1 MVNDMRFLKNK
12 YSTQVFV
19 AERSILFLFIT
30 FWIFLVNFSCT
41 LPKYIIYT
49 PSLDTYK
56 YKNVDF
62 KVEADFKSTK
72 VKTEQQVKIIL
83 YKNQSLFGRVFLYN
97 KGIKKLLS
105 STFEN
110 WNFASDDD
118 LTPEYKVNY
127 LELTNKTVRTDD
139 YLSMLAFLVTL
150 GIYPWEINFSYRCE
164 LHGFI
169 NQEQISFNLD
179 IEERNYASYIFIL
192 YPPSWDSMF
201 FKPDILEYCAYSL
214 IEKYRNT
221 RNQN

>member
-1 MVNDMRFLKNK
+1 MKFLKNK
-12 YSTQVFV
+12 YLTQVFV
-19 AERSILFLFIT
+19 TQRFILFFFIT
-30 FWIFLVNFSCT
+30 LWIFLVNFSCT
-41 LPKYIIYT
+41 LPEYVVYT
-49 PSLDTYK
+49 PSLDTDK

-62 KVEADFKSTK
+62 KAEADFKSTK

-83 YKNQSLFGRVFLYN
+83 YKDQSLFGRVLFYN

-105 STFEN
+105 LTFEN
-110 WNFASDDD
+110 WSFASDDD
-118 LTPEYKVNY
+118 LASKNKINY
-127 LELTNKTVRTDD
+127 LELTNKAVRKDD
-139 YLSMLAFLVTL
+139 YLSLLAFLVTL
-150 GIYPWEINFSYRCE
+150 GIYPWEINFSNRCE

-169 NQEQISFNLD
+169 NQEQVSFNLD

-192 YPPSWDSMF
+192 YPPAWDSMF